1 MDYAE
6 EPIYPDPM
14 RGAEQSYTN
23 QTPNDLPTGLSKREY
38 FAGLAMQGMLL
49 NGGMMINGEKCFAP
63 DTIAKLAIQQADELL
78 QQLKNTK

>member
-23 QTPNDLPTGLSKREY
+23 QTPSDLPTGLSKKEY
-38 FAGLAMQGMLL
+38 YAGLAMQGILASDNSSEWIKPEEL
-49 NGGMMINGEKCFAP
+49 
-63 DTIAKLAIQQADELL
+63 AKKSIQYADELL
-78 QQLKNTK
+78 KQLENTK

>member
-1 MDYAE
+1 MKNAN

-38 FAGLAMQGMLL
+38 FAGLAMQAIIPNWNLMKGVERDEVADIAVEMADSLL
-49 NGGMMINGEKCFAP
+49 RK
-63 DTIAKLAIQQADELL
+63 
-78 QQLKNTK
+78 LKNTK